1 MILLAAFI
9 IARLRVL
16 LYIDRRARRIV
27 ELQEEIE
34 A

>member
-1 MILLAAFI
+1 MIVLAAFI
-9 IARLRVL
+9 VARLRVL